1 MGEENRGS
9 SGGGTA
15 LLVIGIV
22 AVLSLV
28 LCCGGLTVGAGLF
41 WTRSAVH
48 QEMQAVEA
56 QQRAQQDMQKAMQEM
71 SKQIEPLKV
80 PDEPL
85 IPSLPGGPVV
95 PESGELEKKP

>member
-28 LCCGGLTVGAGLF
+28 LCCGGLTVGAGVF

-56 QQRAQQDMQKAMQEM
+56 QERAQQNMQKAMQEM
-71 SKQIEPLKV
+71 SKQIERVEIPDNTLTPPL
-80 PDEPL
+80 
-85 IPSLPGGPVV
+85 PSAPSP
-95 PESGELEKKP
+95 PETGDLEKKP